1 LCVLWPNESDWFPMI
16 PSGQLTGAVLAGGHS
31 RRMGR
36 DKATLAHEG
45 RPLWERQ
52 AGVLESSGCEVIAVV
67 RQPGQAPL
75 GLPGS
80 LHLWHDSVTD
90 AGPLAGLHTALS
102 HSRTLLLAV
111 LAVDM
116 PRIDPWWFQWL
127 GSYCGSNIGAVACR
141 PDGSY
146 EPLAAIYPRT
156 ALTETTQRLT
166 GPDRS
171 LQSLATALMDRHLLR
186 SVPLPEADL
195 WRVANWNTPG
205 DRNR

>member
-1 LCVLWPNESDWFPMI
+1 MI
-16 PSGQLTGAVLAGGHS
+16 PSGQLTGVVLAGGQSS
-31 RRMGR
+31 RMDR
-36 DKATLAHEG
+36 DKATLPHDG

-52 AGVLESSGCEVIAVV
+52 AAVLRGSGADPIALV
-67 RQPGQAPL
+67 RAPGQPPL
-75 GLPGS
+75 GLPED
-80 LHLWHDSVTD
+80 LLLWHDTAVG
-90 AGPLAGLHTALS
+90 AGPLAGLHTALI

-116 PRIDPWWFQWL
+116 PRIDAWWYQWL

-141 PDGSY
+141 PDGTY

-156 ALTETTQRLT
+156 ALTEATQRLT

-195 WRVANWNTPG
+195 WRVANWNAPADTSIP
-205 DRNR
+205 RS

>member
-1 LCVLWPNESDWFPMI
+1 MI
-16 PSGQLTGAVLAGGHS
+16 PANQLTGAVLAGGHS

-52 AGVLESSGCEVIAVV
+52 AAVLRDAGCAFVGVV

-75 GLPGS
+75 GLPEPV
-80 LHLWHDSVTD
+80 LLWHDAVAD
-90 AGPLAGLHTALS
+90 AGPLAGLHAALS
-102 HSRTLLLAV
+102 SSRTLLVAV

-116 PRIDPWWFQWL
+116 PRIDAWWYHWL

-156 ALTETTQRLT
+156 ALVEATARLA

-171 LQSLATALMDRHLLR
+171 LQALAGALMTRHLLR
-186 SVPLPEADL
+186 SVPLPEGEL
-195 WRVANWNTPG
+195 WRVANWNTPA
-205 DRNR
+205 DRVSGPDPHPESSPLA

>member
-1 LCVLWPNESDWFPMI
+1 MI
-16 PSGQLTGAVLAGGHS
+16 PTGQLTGAVLAGGHS

-45 RPLWERQ
+45 RPMWERQ
-52 AGVLESSGCEVIAVV
+52 AGVLRAAGCDVIAVV

-75 GLPGS
+75 GLPDD
-80 LHLWHDSVTD
+80 LLLWHDPVAD
-90 AGPLAGLHTALS
+90 AGPLAGLHAALS
-102 HSRTLLLAV
+102 SSRTLLIAV

-127 GSYCGSNIGAVACR
+127 GSYCGSNIGAMACR
-141 PDGSY
+141 PDGMH

-156 ALTETTQRLT
+156 AVTETARLLT

-171 LQSLATALMDRHLLR
+171 LQSLAAALMTRHLLR
-186 SVPLPEADL
+186 SVPLPEGDL
-195 WRVANWNTPG
+195 WRVANWNTPADAASG
-205 DRNR
+205 SD